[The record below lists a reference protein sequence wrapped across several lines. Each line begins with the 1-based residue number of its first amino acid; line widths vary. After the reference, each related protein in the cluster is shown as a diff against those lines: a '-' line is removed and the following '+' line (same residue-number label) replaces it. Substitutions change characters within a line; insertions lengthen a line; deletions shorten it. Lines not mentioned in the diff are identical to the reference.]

1 MIEFGS
7 EPGDLTKRTGFR
19 KEKMFPGIFELN
31 IPLKILFMTFFPNT
45 SGSSLFAEVIM
56 FFRFDVIF
64 SNSLRSVSAPIAT
77 GIT

>member
-1 MIEFGS
+1 ML
-7 EPGDLTKRTGFR
+7 PR
-19 KEKMFPGIFELN
+19 IFELN
-31 IPLKILFMTFFPNT
+31 IPLRILFMTFFPNT

-64 SNSLRSVSAPIAT
+64 SNSLRSVSAPTAT

>member
-1 MIEFGS
+1 MLS
-7 EPGDLTKRTGFR
+7 R
-19 KEKMFPGIFELN
+19 IFELK
-31 IPLKILFMTFFPNT
+31 IPLRILFMTFFPKT
-45 SGSSLFAEVIM
+45 SGSSLFGEVIM